1 MAITETQKNNIHK
14 LSIDDCIEVLYE
26 CIERLGGV
34 SQDDYKKI
42 TGYKYSRQNLVL
54 DMKKGKVKNIKI
66 GRIRFPII
74 NDK

>member
-26 CIERLGGV
+26 CIERLGVV
-34 SQDDYKKI
+34 SQDDYKNI

-54 DMKKGKVKNIKI
+54 DMKSGKVRFIKL

-74 NDK
+74 NNN